1 MAPNKKKKK
10 PAGNPA
16 RGFAT
21 TSIASKPK
29 QEKPAPAKD
38 ESSLP
43 EKEDVVEHAPQVP
56 LVSEPA
62 PQQVEQTPEELEA
75 QLERDELQLLVEKH
89 APKVRRESRR
99 QVVKLQTDRRVLRA
113 ASESITTHDWLSK
126 EIADSIISLAQ
137 AESKD
142 SNRRQG
148 QQSLLRILSEE
159 DAMSKLW
166 MLDLT
171 LREMGFL
178 PTHVEAVLRWLC
190 ANAATVDG
198 TANIWGLQEALEWLA
213 LDHCQGHS
221 FSYDEQKRSRPA
233 ATSPSSSRP
242 GTPVPETPTVR
253 SSFVSDNEASRAP
266 TPSVSA
272 AAKPSP
278 TDPDLVDVT
287 VSDLDSD
294 LEPDQL
300 VPTYLKIKGKLFEID
315 PEAVDPKPRKQ
326 AKGQKGRNGKPT
338 NITQPAPVRKLLSQL
353 QQLESDALFD
363 QIEAEAQWPITRNQI
378 AQKKAAERQQQPSTP
393 RTNEKP
399 SHPTVS
405 APTPLKT
412 PSWKKP
418 LQTSEDEK
426 EDEEVLLGDIFS
438 AVPDDT
444 PMNGAPGTNITN
456 EDVILRDFG
465 KQSGI
470 SPRRVLEEA
479 TRGRFVPKRITCH
492 KMLIGN
498 RDPGAR
504 IIFKQISPTTYSC
517 RHSLTIVWSKEQD
530 MEYDTEINGINSIFN
545 GSQVAFKATTIA
557 TISIE
562 QSEGFVS
569 TAAIFSMFAAS
580 AKEEKIYLR
589 LPPVWRDLYRDL
601 LENRQTRIDAADRDS
616 IKHFRSLI
624 QDQLDNEE
632 SEGVVLTSRFRARNQ
647 AAANSSASSSG
658 QITPPQILD
667 GLKEVW
673 FNKSCTNSFQHM
685 LSGRMTLPVYAYR
698 QVILSTI
705 DQNQVTIIC
714 GETGCGKSTQIPS
727 FLLEH
732 ELSQGKPCKIYCT
745 EPRRISAISLA
756 QRVSDE
762 LGEAPKDLG
771 TFRSLVGYAIRL
783 ESKTS
788 SQTRLIFATVGVV
801 LRMLESS
808 NGLSEVTHLIID
820 EVHERSI
827 DTDFLL
833 IILRSLMMARPEL
846 KVILMSATVDAQRF
860 STYLNG
866 APVLNVPGRTFP
878 VQTKYLE
885 DAIELTH
892 YTATAVN
899 KATNGSESSD
909 DEGEDA
915 SSEKSG
921 ISKKLSGYSATTRNV
936 LAEYDESAID
946 YELIIRVMEAVAYDP
961 QLGRYSSAIL
971 CFLPGIAEIRQLND
985 LLAAHPSFDNS
996 WLVYPLHSTI
1006 SSEEQQAAFV
1016 IPPPG
1021 MRKIVIATNIAETGV
1036 TIPDITCV
1044 IDTGKHKEMRFD
1056 ERRQLS
1062 RLTQSFISR
1071 ANAKQR
1077 RGRAGRV
1084 QEGLCFH
1091 LFTKYR
1097 HDNLMVDQ
1105 QTPEM
1110 LRLSLQD
1117 LVMRTKICKLGD
1129 IEKTLSE
1136 ALDPPSSRNI
1146 RRAIDALIEVD
1157 ALTSGEELTPLGSQ
1171 IAKLPLDAHLGKLV
1185 LLAALFSCVDVA
1197 ITIAAILSSKSPFLT
1212 PFGAKQRAD
1221 AARMAFKKGDSDLLT
1236 TYNAYRAWK
1245 TVCTTAARSEAQFCH
1260 KNFLSAPNLGNIEDL
1275 KAQLLSS
1282 LVEAGFVQMS
1292 PEDRRALSRYR
1303 STSRHRNFVTVP
1315 PQYDTYSDNDILV
1328 TSVIAAAFYP
1338 KILTREGK
1346 GWRNITNNQTVSLSP
1361 TSVNKA
1367 SPVNPS
1373 TAKYLSY
1380 YHIMQSS
1387 NKFYNA
1393 HSTSVVHA
1401 LPMLVMA
1408 AADVDFKLHAGV
1420 VSLPGN
1426 VLRFAVR
1433 DWRAAVALKV
1443 LRRRVKEVLG
1453 TGWKNPGRGLSGR
1466 EREWL
1471 GLLFRMFEEKWERE
1485 ERIRER
1491 GGAKAK

>member
-29 QEKPAPAKD
+29 EKPAVAQDEEAIVPGKD
-38 ESSLP
+38 HGP
-43 EKEDVVEHAPQVP
+43 VVDPTPQAASTSASAPVP
-56 LVSEPA
+56 L
-62 PQQVEQTPEELEA
+62 QVEQTPEELEA

-99 QVVKLQTDRRVLRA
+99 QATKLQTDRRVLRA
-113 ASESITTHDWLSK
+113 AAESLTTHDWLSSD
-126 EIADSIISLAQ
+126 ITDRIISLAQ
-137 AESKD
+137 TESKD
-142 SNRRQG
+142 SNRKQS
-148 QQSLLRILSEE
+148 QQSLLKVMSEE
-159 DAMSKLW
+159 DATARLW
-166 MLDLT
+166 MLELT
-171 LREMGFL
+171 LRDMAFS
-178 PTHVEAVLRWLC
+178 PTHIEPVLRWLC
-190 ANAATVDG
+190 ANAASVDS
-198 TANIWGLQEALEWLA
+198 TASVWGLQEALEWLA
-213 LDHCQGHS
+213 LDHCVGHS
-221 FSYDEQKRSRPA
+221 LSYDEPKKLRPTT
-233 ATSPSSSRP
+233 TSPNTSRP
-242 GTPVPETPTVR
+242 GTPVPENPPMNNG
-253 SSFVSDNEASRAP
+253 SSVNSENESSRAP
-266 TPSVSA
+266 TPALRGEGARPPPLKPEVS
-272 AAKPSP
+272 
-278 TDPDLVDVT
+278 DVA

-300 VPTYLKIKGKLFEID
+300 VPTYIKIKGKLFELD
-315 PEAVDPKPRKQ
+315 PDTVEAKSRKQ
-326 AKGQKGRNGKPT
+326 GKSKKAGNARLT
-338 NITQPAPVRKLLSQL
+338 STTQPPSVRKLLSQL
-353 QQLESDALFD
+353 QKLESDALFD
-363 QIEAEAQWPITRNQI
+363 DIEAEALWPNKRAELTL
-378 AQKKAAERQQQPSTP
+378 KMAAERQQPTVPKIPKLPGVASGVSTP
-393 RTNEKP
+393 RKVP
-399 SHPTVS
+399 
-405 APTPLKT
+405 A
-412 PSWKKP
+412 WKKP
-418 LQTSEDEK
+418 EQDARSENGT
-426 EDEEVLLGDIFS
+426 EDDDISLGDMFS
-438 AVPDDT
+438 AIPDEASKSDQVKT
-444 PMNGAPGTNITN
+444 SDAGDGVT
-456 EDVILRDFG
+456 LRDFG

-479 TRGRFVPKRITCH
+479 VRA
-492 KMLIGN
+492 
-498 RDPGAR
+498 RDSGAR
-504 IIFKQISPTTYSC
+504 LSYKQISPTTYSC
-517 RHSLTIVWSKEQD
+517 RHGLTVVWSKDQD
-530 MEYDTEINGINSIFN
+530 LEYDTEVVGVTSSINGNR
-545 GSQVAFKATTIA
+545 ATFEATSIA

-562 QSEGFVS
+562 QSEGFIS
-569 TAAIFSMFAAS
+569 TVALFSVFAAS
-580 AKEEKIYLR
+580 AKEEKVYLR
-589 LPPVWRDLYRDL
+589 LPPTWRDLYRDL
-601 LENRQTRIDAADRDS
+601 LDTRRCRIDASDRDK
-616 IKHFRSLI
+616 IKYFRSLV
-624 QDQLDNEE
+624 QDQLEDEE
-632 SEGVVLTSRFRARNQ
+632 AEGVVLTSRFRARNQ
-647 AAANSSASSSG
+647 AAASSSSSASG
-658 QITPPQILD
+658 QNTPPQVFES
-667 GLKEVW
+667 LKELW
-673 FNKSCTNSFQHM
+673 FNKASTHSFQYM
-685 LSGRMTLPVYAYR
+685 LQGRATLPIFAYKEMI
-698 QVILSTI
+698 VSTI
-705 DQNQVTIIC
+705 DKHQVTIVC
-714 GETGCGKSTQIPS
+714 GETGCGKSTQLPS

-732 ELSQGKPCKIYCT
+732 ELSQGKPCKIFCT

-756 QRVSDE
+756 QRVSE
-762 LGEAPKDLG
+762 EIGEAPKDIG
-771 TFRSLVGYAIRL
+771 TIRSLVGYAIRL
-783 ESKTS
+783 ESKTTP
-788 SQTRLIFATVGVV
+788 QTRLIFATVGVV

-808 NGLSEVTHLIID
+808 NNLNEVTHLIID

-833 IILRSLMMARPEL
+833 IILRSLMLTRPEL
-846 KVILMSATVDAQRF
+846 KVILMSATVDANRF
-860 STYLNG
+860 SNYLNG

-892 YTATAVN
+892 YTANPNN
-899 KATNGSESSD
+899 KVINGPDSGDED
-909 DEGEDA
+909 DGP
-915 SSEKSG
+915 SSEKTNTS
-921 ISKKLSGYSATTRNV
+921 SLTGYSTATKNA
-936 LAEYDESAID
+936 LADYDEYAID
-946 YELIIRVMEAVAYDP
+946 YDLIVRLMEVVAYDP
-961 QLGRYSSAIL
+961 QLARYSSAIL

-996 WLVYPLHSTI
+996 WLIYPLHSTI

-1084 QEGLCFH
+1084 QDGLCFH

-1157 ALTSGEELTPLGSQ
+1157 ALTPGEDLTPLGSQ

-1185 LLAALFSCVDVA
+1185 LLSAIFSCVDAA

-1236 TYNAYRAWK
+1236 TYNAYNAWK
-1245 TVCTTAARSEAQFCH
+1245 TVCTTAGRSEAQFCH
-1260 KNFLSAPNLGNIEDL
+1260 KNFLSAPNLSNIEDL

-1282 LVEAGFVQMS
+1282 LVEAGFISLTPEERRVQQ
-1292 PEDRRALSRYR
+1292 RYR
-1303 STSRHRNFVTVP
+1303 STSRHRVFVAIP
-1315 PQYDTYSDNDILV
+1315 PAYDAHSTNDLLV
-1328 TSVIAAAFYP
+1328 TAVVGMAFYP
-1338 KILTREGK
+1338 KILTRDGK
-1346 GWRNITNNQTVSLSP
+1346 GWRNISNAQSVSLAP
-1361 TSVNKA
+1361 TSVNKL

-1393 HSTSVVHA
+1393 HSTSIVHP
-1401 LPMLVMA
+1401 LPLILMA
-1408 AADVDFKLHAGV
+1408 AADVEFKLHAGV
-1420 VSLPGN
+1420 VAMPGN
-1426 VLRFAVR
+1426 TLRFAVR
-1433 DWRAAVALKV
+1433 EWRAAVAVKV
-1443 LRRRVKEVLG
+1443 LRRRVKEVLQAA
-1453 TGWKNPGRGLSGR
+1453 WRNPSRGLSGR

-1471 GLLFRMFEEKWERE
+1471 GLFFRVFEERWERE
-1485 ERIRER
+1485 EKIRER
-1491 GGAKAK
+1491 AGGKAK